1 MGLDM
6 YLNVRKNVS
15 STPVFS
21 EATGVTKVVRGG
33 RVGYWRKS
41 NQIHNWF
48 VQNVQDGE
56 DDCEEYYVSREQL
69 TELLDTCKKIKA
81 NPDLA
86 ESLLPPVEGF
96 FFGSTEIDE
105 YYWEDID
112 STIKQLEKAMEKY
125 DDKWSF
131 EYSSSW

>member
-1 MGLDM
+1 
-6 YLNVRKNVS
+6 
-15 STPVFS
+15 
-21 EATGVTKVVRGG
+21 
-33 RVGYWRKS
+33 
-41 NQIHNWF
+41 
-48 VQNVQDGE
+48 
-56 DDCEEYYVSREQL
+56 
-69 TELLDTCKKIKA
+69 LDTCKKIKA